1 MENVQ
6 QLVEA
11 FKNLPISV
19 AGIPPLFLLF
29 YMVFSMIL
37 GVVMTVY
44 IVRLSSLD
52 HNLEKAVI
60 LLTVLANKQGAN
72 EEDIRRALG
81 PAEVAVKR

>member
-1 MENVQ
+1 MENAQ

-11 FKNLPISV
+11 FRNLPISV
-19 AGIPPLFLLF
+19 AGVPPLFLLF

-81 PAEVAVKR
+81 PVEAAVKR